1 MHEDWRDL
9 LAGLHAAKARYL
21 IVGAHAMAVHGVPRG
36 TQDIDLWIE
45 ATLDNAEKV
54 WHALVE
60 FGAPLESLGIS
71 LADLY
76 RPDTVVQLGVPPN
89 RVDLLTSI
97 SGLPDFQAAWVDR
110 TESDFGGVRGVAF
123 LGRQALI
130 QSKRA
135 AARRKDLAD
144 LEALGELPPEP

>member
-1 MHEDWRDL
+1 MHDDWQDL

-21 IVGAHAMAVHGVPRG
+21 VVGAHAMAVHGVPRG

-45 ATLDNAEKV
+45 ATRGNAEKIWQV
-54 WHALVE
+54 LIE

-71 LADLY
+71 LGDLY

-97 SGLPDFQAAWVDR
+97 SGVPDFQAAWVDR
-110 TESDFGGVRGVAF
+110 VESDFGGVSGVAF
-123 LGRQALI
+123 LGRQALVR
-130 QSKRA
+130 SKRA
-135 AARRKDLAD
+135 AGRRKDLAD
-144 LEALGELPPEP
+144 LEALGELPPA